1 MARLRALRGPLHRMR
16 RKSVSGAER
25 DLALF
30 NLAIDSK
37 LRGCDLV
44 TITVGDVALFGSVRD
59 QAMIAQKT
67 GSGAF
72 TRRRS
77 VTRLQTT
84 RRVSW
89 TSALAHITNRSFG
102 RHSRSVWCGFAVFA
116 PGLPQDLHR

>member
-1 MARLRALRGPLHRMR
+1 MPSWSIRTRLQ
-16 RKSVSGAER
+16 VSGAER

-30 NLAIDSK
+30 NLANDSK

-44 TITVGDVALFGSVRD
+44 TITVGDVALSGSVGD
-59 QAMIAQKT
+59 QAVIVRKT

-72 TRRRS
+72 TKRRS

-84 RRVSW
+84 RRGSW
-89 TSALAHITNRSFG
+89 TSALAHITDRSFG
-102 RHSRSVWCGFAVFA
+102 RHSRSVWCVFAAFA